1 MFFSQ
6 MIYIDFYVS
15 SFLENQ
21 NKNETVAFMLETVTF
36 KLEGTFKW
44 DGGNSTEA
52 VVHVNRYI
60 PINHQLI
67 IKINL

>member
-1 MFFSQ
+1 

-21 NKNETVAFMLETVTF
+21 NKNETVVFMLETVTF
-36 KLEGTFKW
+36 KWEVTFKLEDTFKW

-52 VVHVNRYI
+52 VVHEI
-60 PINHQLI
+60 IICQLI
-67 IKINL
+67 IN

>member
-1 MFFSQ
+1 MQKCSCRMFFSQ

-36 KLEGTFKW
+36 KLEGTFK
-44 DGGNSTEA
+44 
-52 VVHVNRYI
+52 
-60 PINHQLI
+60 
-67 IKINL
+67 